1 MLPLAIACVDA
12 ECKESW
18 TWFLQVLCEDFGRP
32 QNTGCVFMSD
42 QQKGLIQAFKDLM
55 PNIEITGIEY
65 KKLLWTVASASTQV
79 HFERHM
85 TKLKEF
91 NENAYNWVMQHDSHT
106 WARMWELTGIP
117 CKHAFSAIH
126 CNKERP
132 ELYMHQFFTKATYL
146 NVYKHSIQPVPSQD
160 AWEITKLLDI
170 HPWTV
175 KKPPSRPRRKRTK
188 KPNEPKNPYKVS
200 RAGKNVGAWQ
210 LSSNWA

>member
-106 WARMWELTGIP
+106 WAR
-117 CKHAFSAIH
+117 CFFSTH
-126 CNKERP
+126 
-132 ELYMHQFFTKATYL
+132 TKF
-146 NVYKHSIQPVPSQD
+146 D
-160 AWEITKLLDI
+160 ALQNNICESFNAYIRKTRGLPILKIFECITKKLM
-170 HPWTV
+170 
-175 KKPPSRPRRKRTK
+175 
-188 KPNEPKNPYKVS
+188 
-200 RAGKNVGAWQ
+200 Q
-210 LSSNWA
+210 